1 MAKKLSKNIQR
12 IKIILKLAFQ
22 MATLQ
27 FQQDVE
33 NKKKQGLL
41 NISIFLNV
49 IG

>member
-12 IKIILKLAFQ
+12 IKIILKLVFQ

-33 NKKKQGLL
+33 NKNNEGY
-41 NISIFLNV
+41 
-49 IG
+49 